1 MPETEYTKICDECGA
16 EIGVKEDTCPKCG
29 SVLKEIDE
37 LAGAVERGLKILERR
52 KARADAAAEKTK
64 PQLET
69 VVQRLRGLGKVV
81 IREKKN

>member
-16 EIGVKEDTCPKCG
+16 EIGVKEETCPKCG
-29 SVLKEIDE
+29 SLLKEIDE

-52 KARADAAAEKTK
+52 KARADAAEKTK
-64 PQLET
+64 PQPET